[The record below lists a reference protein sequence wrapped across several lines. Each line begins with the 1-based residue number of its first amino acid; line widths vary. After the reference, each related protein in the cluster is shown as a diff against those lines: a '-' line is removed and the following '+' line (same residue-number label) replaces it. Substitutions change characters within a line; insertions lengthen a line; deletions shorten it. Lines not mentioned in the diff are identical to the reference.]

1 MELLIPIIAIIAFSV
16 IIGTIKGWTSG
27 RGTAGGPIGWIARL
41 IFWIW
46 KKLWAIVIIGILI
59 VLASSLLL

>member
-1 MELLIPIIAIIAFSV
+1 MEIIIGIVAIIAFAV
-16 IIGTIKGWTSG
+16 IIGVIKGWTSG

-46 KKLWAIVIIGILI
+46 RKLWAIVVILI
-59 VLASSLLL
+59 LIGLASSLLL

>member
-1 MELLIPIIAIIAFSV
+1 
-16 IIGTIKGWTSG
+16 
-27 RGTAGGPIGWIARL
+27 L